1 MKRIC
6 HESQVGEVGMVVTA
20 KERAGGSGRPEA
32 GEAQNEKRVGIGSAV
47 NAAVSAA
54 ETPRPAK

>member
-1 MKRIC
+1 
-6 HESQVGEVGMVVTA
+6 MVVTA

>member
-1 MKRIC
+1 M
-6 HESQVGEVGMVVTA
+6 TA
-20 KERAGGSGRPEA
+20 SRGAGGLGRPEA

-54 ETPRPAK
+54 EKPRPTKQGW